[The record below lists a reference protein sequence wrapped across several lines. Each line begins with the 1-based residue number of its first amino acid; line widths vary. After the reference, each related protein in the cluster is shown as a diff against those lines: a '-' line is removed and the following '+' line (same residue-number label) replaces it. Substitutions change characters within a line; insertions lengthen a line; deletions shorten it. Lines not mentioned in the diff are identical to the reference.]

1 MEPQR
6 DISRTIEAPPDG
18 AGTESTPRR
27 VADAAASAAGDA
39 ASTAGDEAK
48 RVAAEAK
55 DQARS
60 VVGEAKEQVSGL
72 VQQAR
77 DELRTQSADRSR
89 QAAGGLRTLSEQLQ
103 ALTEGRPGDAGPL
116 AGYVTDARQQV
127 ASFASRLEDR
137 GIEGVVDDVARFARR
152 RPGVFLLAAAGAGF
166 VVGRFVRS
174 GVSVARDSSPNGDS
188 NGEVMWTSTTTTQ
201 TAQAEMLPPP
211 SPLTTEMRVP

>member
-1 MEPQR
+1 MS
-6 DISRTIEAPPDG
+6 D
-18 AGTESTPRR
+18 
-27 VADAAASAAGDA
+27 
-39 ASTAGDEAK
+39 
-48 RVAAEAK
+48 
-55 DQARS
+55 
-60 VVGEAKEQVSGL
+60 
-72 VQQAR
+72 
-77 DELRTQSADRSR
+77 
-89 QAAGGLRTLSEQLQ
+89 QLQ

-188 NGEVMWTSTTTTQ
+188 ERRADVDVDDAPTQ
-201 TAQAEMLPPP
+201 TARGGRVLPPP
-211 SPLTTEMRVP
+211 SPLTTGMRVP